1 MLRQPLL
8 VIFTRSI
15 IDMPIQSGGLRLDI
29 HIQVDGAV
37 FSADIVART
46 AHRYTGECFVE
57 VHAAPRTINV
67 NLRAFPGRPLP
78 PDIEGRFRNDLL
90 DDRLRASVE
99 AQTSELH
106 GVLARAALHE
116 SLRPNVP

>member
-1 MLRQPLL
+1 M
-8 VIFTRSI
+8 
-15 IDMPIQSGGLRLDI
+15 IDTPIQSGGLRLDI
-29 HIQVDGAV
+29 HIKVDGAI

-46 AHRYTGECFVE
+46 AHRYTGECSVE
-57 VHAAPRTINV
+57 VRAAPGTIDV
-67 NLRAFPGRPLP
+67 KLRALPSRSLP

-106 GVLARAALHE
+106 AVLARAALHE